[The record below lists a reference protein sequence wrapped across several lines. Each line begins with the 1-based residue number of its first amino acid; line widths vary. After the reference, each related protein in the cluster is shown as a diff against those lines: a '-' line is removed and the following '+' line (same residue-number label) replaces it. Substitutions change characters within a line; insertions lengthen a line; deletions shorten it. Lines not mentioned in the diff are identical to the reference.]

1 MNPLRPGMLCANF
14 VWYWVKGR
22 NSLKLINIFSLC
34 RYYLSLKK
42 VVVLQLNKFEYTLY
56 RRIPFAKCGW
66 NWPVQGSGGEDENEE
81 KLITGTDM
89 RSAFSSGEL
98 KSIKSNPKK
107 QITLNI
113 IFQHV
118 SDMCFSILLISFLL
132 WFDNR

>member
-1 MNPLRPGMLCANF
+1 M
-14 VWYWVKGR
+14 
-22 NSLKLINIFSLC
+22 
-34 RYYLSLKK
+34 
-42 VVVLQLNKFEYTLY
+42 
-56 RRIPFAKCGW
+56 
-66 NWPVQGSGGEDENEE
+66 QGSGGEDENEE

>member
-1 MNPLRPGMLCANF
+1 M
-14 VWYWVKGR
+14 K
-22 NSLKLINIFSLC
+22 
-34 RYYLSLKK
+34 
-42 VVVLQLNKFEYTLY
+42 
-56 RRIPFAKCGW
+56 
-66 NWPVQGSGGEDENEE
+66 GSGGEDENEE

-107 QITLNI
+107 QITLNN
-113 IFQHV
+113 IFQPV